1 METIGLFFSE
11 LPMWAQVV
19 ILVVLLLP
27 ALIHAVEALRK
38 AFLPRDPRPPH
49 PRPFYHELGPHQ
61 QQVLRQQS
69 RRKVVRSTRNNLM
82 M

>member
-19 ILVVLLLP
+19 ILAVLLLP
-27 ALIHAVEALRK
+27 ALIHAVEVLRK
-38 AFLPRDPRPPH
+38 IFPPRDPNPPH
-49 PRPFYHELGPHQ
+49 PRPFYRELGPHQ
-61 QQVLRQQS
+61 QRVLHQQS